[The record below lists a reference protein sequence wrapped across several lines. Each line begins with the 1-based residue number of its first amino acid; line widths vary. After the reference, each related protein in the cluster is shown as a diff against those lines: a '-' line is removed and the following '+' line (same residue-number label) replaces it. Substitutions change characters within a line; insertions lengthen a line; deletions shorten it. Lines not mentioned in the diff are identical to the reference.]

1 MFDLLFNEEKI
12 REAERREFAEE
23 VAQEAAQEAAG
34 KERRLFAAL
43 MSCMEPLGR
52 IGELIAASTDESKLN
67 ALTKEFGVNI

>member
-23 VAQEAAQEAAG
+23 VAQEAAG

-52 IGELIAASTDESKLN
+52 IGELIAAATDESKVN